1 MNITSYKNYLSS
13 RGNNLSQI
21 KRTQSDI
28 IMNNTFT
35 SDPTYKKVYILTK
48 EGWKWEDA
56 KYQFHTAPSISKD
69 AVDYYLQ
76 FRPKVHYPVGSY
88 VIVPDD
94 TSPNINLESSEL
106 NNPFTQPTDKR
117 TQWWLI
123 VGRDEANAYVR
134 YMILKCDWDFR
145 WIYKGKLM
153 SCWACSKS
161 ASSYT
166 SGRWTD
172 EISSSLDNLTNSW
185 LPDTYHVYGDKL
197 EELGMCD
204 TRTVFY
210 NQRFFLSNNDLEPKI
225 YQVTK
230 VLDINPQGI
239 VKLSIKQDELN
250 EKRDNI
256 ELRVC
261 DYYTDEGDILV
272 DIPISDIPDMSKTS
286 TINWYTVD
294 DYGEL
299 IDAPET
305 KLELGTIYYFG
316 TIFSEHNIDPQ
327 WKIELIDEYNEFNN
341 EEKEYYIGLMKL
353 TKFDNTTLAL
363 KPAKASS
370 LKGKR
375 FTLSVS
381 DVNGEYHSSIELE
394 VSE

>member
-1 MNITSYKNYLSS
+1 MNISSYKNYLSS
-13 RGNNLSQI
+13 RGNTLGQV
-21 KRTQSDI
+21 KRTQSDV

-35 SDPTYKKVYILTK
+35 LDPTYKKVYILTK

-56 KYQFHTAPSISKD
+56 KYQFHSAPSISKD

-94 TSPNINLESSEL
+94 TDFDINLSEGERL
-106 NNPFTQPTDKR
+106 NPFSQPIENRK
-117 TQWWLI
+117 QWWII

-134 YMILKCDWDFR
+134 YMILKCDWDFK
-145 WIYKGKLM
+145 WIYKGKM
-153 SCWACSKS
+153 MNCWACSKS

-172 EISSSLDNLTNSW
+172 EYTSSLDNLTNSW

-239 VKLSIKQDELN
+239 IKLSIKQDELN

-261 DYYTDEGDILV
+261 DYYTDEGDIKV
-272 DIPISDIPDMSKTS
+272 NIPIIDTPDIEKTS
-286 TINWYTVD
+286 TISWLTTND
-294 DYGEL
+294 GGEL
-299 IDAPET
+299 VDGVET
-305 KLELGTIYYFG
+305 KFEIGITYYFG
-316 TIFSEHNIDPQ
+316 VTFSLDNVDPQ
-327 WKIELIDEYNEFNN
+327 WKVELIDENNEFTD
-341 EEKEYYIGLMKL
+341 EDKEYYVGLMKL
-353 TKFDNTTLAL
+353 TKFDTSTLAL

-370 LKGKR
+370 LKNKK

-381 DVNGEYHSSIELE
+381 DSNGEYYSSIEVE
-394 VSE
+394 VAD

>member
-1 MNITSYKNYLSS
+1 MNISSYKNYLSS
-13 RGNNLSQI
+13 RGNTLGQV
-21 KRTQSDI
+21 KRIQSDV

-35 SDPTYKKVYILTK
+35 LDPTYKKVYILTK

-56 KYQFHTAPSISKD
+56 KYQFHSAPSISKD

-94 TSPNINLESSEL
+94 TAFDINLSEEERL
-106 NNPFTQPTDKR
+106 NPFSQPIENRK
-117 TQWWLI
+117 QWWII

-134 YMILKCDWDFR
+134 YMILKCDWDFK

-166 SGRWTD
+166 SGRWVD
-172 EISSSLDNLTNSW
+172 QYSASLDNLTNSW
-185 LPDTYHVYGDKL
+185 LPDTHHVYGDKL

-230 VLDINPQGI
+230 VLDINPLGI
-239 VKLSIKQDELN
+239 IKLSIKQDELN

-256 ELRVC
+256 ELRIC
-261 DYYTDEGDILV
+261 DYYTDEGDVMV
-272 DIPISDIPDMSKTS
+272 DIPIVDTPDAEKTS
-286 TINWYTVD
+286 TINWLTTD
-294 DYGEL
+294 DDGEL
-299 IDAPET
+299 VDGVET
-305 KLELGTIYYFG
+305 KLEIGTIYYFG
-316 TIFSEHNIDPQ
+316 VTFSADNVDPQ
-327 WKIELIDEYNEFNN
+327 WKIELIDENDEFTD
-341 EEKEYYIGLMKL
+341 EDKEYYVGLMKM
-353 TKFDNTTLAL
+353 TKFDNTILAL

-370 LKGKR
+370 LKGKK

-381 DVNGEYHSSIELE
+381 DSNGEYYSSIDVE
-394 VSE
+394 VAE

>member
-1 MNITSYKNYLSS
+1 MDIASYKTYLSS
-13 RGNNLSQI
+13 RGNTLGQV
-21 KRTQSDI
+21 KRTQSDV

-35 SDPTYKKVYILTK
+35 LDPTYKKVYILTK
-48 EGWKWEDA
+48 DGWKWEDA
-56 KYQFHTAPSISKD
+56 KYQFHSAPSISKD

-94 TSPNINLESSEL
+94 TSFDINLTKDEI
-106 NNPFTQPTDKR
+106 NKPFTQPIENR
-117 TQWWLI
+117 SQWWII

-145 WIYKGKLM
+145 WVYKGKLM
-153 SCWACSKS
+153 TCWACSKS

-230 VLDINPQGI
+230 VLDVNPQGI
-239 VKLSIKQDELN
+239 IKLSIKQDELN

-256 ELRVC
+256 QLRVC
-261 DYYTDEGDILV
+261 DYYTDEGDIT
-272 DIPISDIPDMSKTS
+272 INISNASPDANKTS
-286 TINWYTVD
+286 SINWMSID
-294 DYGEL
+294 DNGEL
-299 IDAPET
+299 VHSTET
-305 KLELGTIYYFG
+305 KLNIGKTYYFEVK
-316 TIFSEHNIDPQ
+316 FSDNNIDPQ
-327 WKIELIDEYNEFNN
+327 WIIEPIGSYTND
-341 EEKEYYIGLMKL
+341 EKEYYIGLMKM
-353 TKFDNTTLAL
+353 TKFDSSTLAL

-370 LKGKR
+370 LKGKK
-375 FTLSVS
+375 FTLSVCDS
-381 DVNGEYHSSIELE
+381 NGEYASSIEVE
-394 VSE
+394 VAE